1 MLDFISIGALPEQF
15 PFVSYIKNFS
25 DLVCRSFPLLDPPPY
40 AYVPNIYPD
49 SKDSSSS
56 PPSLSL
62 ANKDVP
68 TSPPPP
74 PPSQPRQSAS
84 RRQQNEQ
91 RHHHPKAQIRKPD
104 KVCSS
109 FLSLSL
115 VRSQSLIEE
124 EGGEGE
130 REAGTGI
137 PFGTKKTAKKFWDP
151 KINFCNAVRP
161 SESNKDFFFL
171 SPFQNLKNQIMT
183 TNLWVEQVQWQL

>member
-1 MLDFISIGALPEQF
+1 MFPTLRPFPILFVEAPLSSIPLHMRMYRTSIPTQRILPPLPR
-15 PFVSYIKNFS
+15 PFLWQIKTY
-25 DLVCRSFPLLDPPPY
+25 PLLLLLLLR
-40 AYVPNIYPD
+40 
-49 SKDSSSS
+49 S
-56 PPSLSL
+56 PG
-62 ANKDVP
+62 
-68 TSPPPP
+68 
-74 PPSQPRQSAS
+74 S
-84 RRQQNEQ
+84 RRRRLEGSRMSSAIIIQ
-91 RHHHPKAQIRKPD
+91 KPRFGNPT
-104 KVCSS
+104 KFVPP
-109 FLSLSL
+109 SLSL

-137 PFGTKKTAKKFWDP
+137 PFGTKKTAKKFGDP